1 MNEGYFI
8 GLMTGTSID
17 AVDTVLIRIDT
28 DHMIKVIGTF
38 DQQISDPLRKTI
50 MDVSSGYTDTLH
62 AIATLDQQL
71 AELYAECVLSLLA
84 QQGLKSEN
92 VQAIGCHG
100 QTVRHKPGMNP
111 PYTMQLGNGA
121 RLSELTGIRTI
132 NDFRQGDIAA
142 GGQGAPL
149 APLFHHHLFANRE
162 NTVIGVNLGGIANIS
177 ILRANGQIGGY
188 DTGPANTLM
197 DQWISFHK
205 QLRYDEGASWARSG
219 KLDQHLLDKLLTE
232 PWLAQKQPKS
242 TGPELFNLSWLDKHL
257 TGTQIVPE
265 DVQYTLCEYSALT
278 ICNEINRQ
286 APETSRIVMCGGGA
300 YNPLLVERIQHYL
313 GERELISSSGYGI
326 DPEWIEASMFAWF
339 AWRTLNN
346 LPSNVPAVTG
356 AAHDVVL
363 GTIHPGN
370 HNR

>member
-1 MNEGYFI
+1 VNEGYFI

-17 AVDTVLIRIDT
+17 AVDTVLTCIDP
-28 DHMIKVIGTF
+28 DHTIKVIATH
-38 DQQISDPLRKTI
+38 DQQISDSLRKTI
-50 MDVSSGYTDTLH
+50 MDVSSGSADRLH
-62 AIATLDQQL
+62 EIARLDQQL
-71 AELYAECVLSLLA
+71 AGLYAECVLSLLA
-84 QQGLKSEN
+84 QTGFKSEDI
-92 VQAIGCHG
+92 QAIGCHG
-100 QTVRHKPGMNP
+100 QTVRHEPGMNP

-121 RLSELTGIRTI
+121 RLSELTGITTI

-149 APLFHHHLFANRE
+149 APLFHHHLFADPGH
-162 NTVIGVNLGGIANIS
+162 TVIGLNLGGIANIS

-197 DQWISFHK
+197 DQWISLHR
-205 QLRYDEGASWARSG
+205 QLRYDKDASWARSG
-219 KLDQHLLDKLLTE
+219 RLDQQLLDQLLTE

-242 TGPELFNLSWLDKHL
+242 TGPELFNLSWLNKHL
-257 TGTQIVPE
+257 VGSLIAPE

-286 APETSRIVMCGGGA
+286 IPKPDRIVMCGGGA
-300 YNPLLVERIQHYL
+300 YNPLLVERIQHHL
-313 GERELISSSGYGI
+313 GERELISRSVYGI
-326 DPEWIEASMFAWF
+326 EPEWIEASMFAWF

-356 AAHDVVL
+356 ARHDVVL

-370 HNR
+370 QSC

>member
-1 MNEGYFI
+1 VNEGYFI

-205 QLRYDEGASWARSG
+205 QLRYDEDASWARSG